1 MNDEVSLSSNEIS
14 SSTDFIQFSQGQS
27 EKKEL
32 RRTRIQEKTDER
44 REIVDQV
51 RGQREIQEMELG
63 WKSMQT
69 MMMMKVMKSLEN
81 DNNADDEKFEEMSVR
96 ISELEDHQETTNRKL
111 DDILVLL
118 KEIKDSY

>member
-111 DDILVLL
+111 DDIFVLL

>member
-1 MNDEVSLSSNEIS
+1 
-14 SSTDFIQFSQGQS
+14 
-27 EKKEL
+27 
-32 RRTRIQEKTDER
+32 
-44 REIVDQV
+44 
-51 RGQREIQEMELG
+51 
-63 WKSMQT
+63 MQT